1 LAVEVGSIKEINL
14 VTSYEFDEQKEEI
27 IEKLNSIASSILPYG
42 IVLKFKFNR
51 DIHDREINLDNGWV
65 IKIGRGLD
73 FYQPPEDWFS
83 VGATDIDL
91 RPCLETRVDIFK
103 AKR

>member
-1 LAVEVGSIKEINL
+1 
-14 VTSYEFDEQKEEI
+14 
-27 IEKLNSIASSILPYG
+27 
-42 IVLKFKFNR
+42 LKTVSAF
-51 DIHDREINLDNGWV
+51 LNGWV